1 MMNDKAAAVVSEE
14 VVRQALFYCPHELPT
29 PAKHRWIANKIN
41 REVQAALG
49 VGGCTWTPQRLFV
62 FQHPL
67 EPDEKVE
74 RQRQYALGWNACID
88 AIEKGIAPPPASE
101 EG

>member
-1 MMNDKAAAVVSEE
+1 MGIGGTVHFRFVVGVNGRVTECRLTRSSGSG
-14 VVRQALFYCPHELPT
+14 ALDT
-29 PAKHRWIANKIN
+29 
-41 REVQAALG
+41 
-49 VGGCTWTPQRLFV
+49 TWTPQRLFV